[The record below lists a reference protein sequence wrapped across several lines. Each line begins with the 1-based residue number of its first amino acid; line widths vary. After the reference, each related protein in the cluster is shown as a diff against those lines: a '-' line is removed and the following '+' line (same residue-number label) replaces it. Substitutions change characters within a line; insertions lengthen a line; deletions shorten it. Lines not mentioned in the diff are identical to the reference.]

1 MDVTIRL
8 FAGLREKAGTSK
20 LTLSVPKG
28 TNVQQLLSLVQA
40 EKLELEGATKGVLVA
55 VNHEYASADTVITE
69 SDDLALIPPVS
80 GGAQ

>member
-8 FAGLREKAGTSK
+8 FASLREKAGTSK
-20 LTLSVPKG
+20 LTLSVPEG
-28 TNVQQLLSLVQA
+28 TNVQQLLSLIQA

-55 VNHEYASADTVITE
+55 VNHEYASADTIITE
-69 SDDLALIPPVS
+69 LDDLALIPPVS